1 MNVLTVEELREMMIC
16 VCDRVAAEER
26 RLCELDSFVG
36 DGDHGVTAARGFRA
50 VKKVL
55 ESKRYQSME
64 ELLDEAAETLSETMG
79 GAIGPIFGSIFEGA
93 AESAAGRSRL
103 TAVEMEIM
111 ALLLSLVIGEHI
123 QAVWQTLM

>member
-1 MNVLTVEELREMMIC
+1 MNGLTVEELREMMIC

-103 TAVEMEIM
+103 TAVER
-111 ALLLSLVIGEHI
+111 GEMLE
-123 QAVWQTLM
+123 QGL